1 MTGEQPILGAGRS
14 RAVTAAGVVLLI
26 LTTPCALLAAVFGA
40 EASMPDQ
47 VLRIGKLIVSSGLGF
62 ESMVLCLVLLA
73 ICAYAGLAT
82 IFRWRG
88 WRPVAATVAWLTIA
102 LGAFCI
108 WIWLTGRIVGF
119 SLVVPAVLFAVAGF
133 VLWAVR
139 QEPVS
144 IGGAGQA

>member
-1 MTGEQPILGAGRS
+1 MIGDQPMSSANRS
-14 RAVTAAGVVLLI
+14 GVVTAAGVVLLI
-26 LTTPCALLAAVFGA
+26 LTAPYALLAAVFAA
-40 EASMPDQ
+40 EASMPGL
-47 VLRIGKLIVSSGLGF
+47 VIGVGKLIVPATLGF
-62 ESMVLCLVLLA
+62 EAMVSCLALLV
-73 ICAYAGLAT
+73 ICAYAGLAV

-133 VLWAVR
+133 VLWAKR
-139 QEPVS
+139 QEPKLL
-144 IGGAGQA
+144 